1 MLPRHTVMNTLARA
15 VLAGTFAVT
24 CMAASAAPDA
34 PSAQLM
40 VSTQEPR
47 AFGWQLGDV
56 VSRTVTVDAPEG
68 LQLDEASV
76 PQPGARGKA
85 LELREVARRSSP
97 SAGGQHHE
105 LTLTYQVFLSPQ
117 EPRVL
122 EMPGFSLHFKGKP
135 RDQDAK
141 VEAWPVSVSPLAPV
155 EVAHRRGLGELQPD
169 APPPRI
175 DTHAERMRLAVYG
188 VLALALLAYLAHV
201 YIGLPWWVRR
211 HRPFTLAWRQLRGLP
226 SATAQAPTQAQ
237 WRVALQQMH
246 GALNATLGEVVFEQ
260 DIDRF
265 LRARPQFAP
274 LRGELASFFRQ
285 SRLEFFGDGH
295 APADGRGLL
304 DLCRRCR
311 DVERGAA

>member
-1 MLPRHTVMNTLARA
+1 
-15 VLAGTFAVT
+15 VLT
-24 CMAASAAPDA
+24 
-34 PSAQLM
+34 
-40 VSTQEPR
+40 TQEPR

-56 VSRTVTVDAPEG
+56 VSRTVTVDAPDG

-85 LELREVARRSSP
+85 LELREVARRSRP

-105 LTLTYQVFLSPQ
+105 LTLSYQVFLSPQ

-122 EMPGFSLHFKGKP
+122 EMPGFSLHFKGPP
-135 RDQDAK
+135 RDQDVK
-141 VEAWPVSVSPLAPV
+141 VEAWPVSVSPLTPV

-175 DTHAERMRLAVYG
+175 DTQAERMRLAVYG

-226 SATAQAPTQAQ
+226 PAAPQGQ
-237 WRVALQQMH
+237 WRAALQQMH

-265 LRARPQFAP
+265 LRARPQFTP
-274 LRGELASFFRQ
+274 LRDELARFFRQ
-285 SRLEFFGDGH
+285 SRGEFFGSGQ
-295 APADGRGLL
+295 APADGRWLR

>member
-1 MLPRHTVMNTLARA
+1 MLPRHTAMNSLVRA
-15 VLAGTFAVT
+15 VLAATVAVT
-24 CMAASAAPDA
+24 CTAAPA
-34 PSAQLM
+34 AQPMLT
-40 VSTQEPR
+40 TQEPR

-56 VSRTVTVDAPEG
+56 VSRTVTVDAPDG
-68 LQLDEASV
+68 LQLDETSV

-97 SAGGQHHE
+97 GAGAGGQHHE
-105 LTLTYQVFLSPQ
+105 LTLSYQVFLSPQ

-122 EMPGFSLHFKGKP
+122 EMPGFSLHFKGSP
-135 RDQDAK
+135 RDQDVK

-226 SATAQAPTQAQ
+226 SATSPTLTQKQ
-237 WRVALQQMH
+237 WRAALQQMH

-265 LRARPQFAP
+265 LARRPQFAH
-274 LRGELASFFRQ
+274 LRGELATFFQR
-285 SRLEFFGDGH
+285 SRAEFFGAGQG
-295 APADGRGLL
+295 PAGQNWLVDF
-304 DLCRRCR
+304 CRRCR
-311 DVERGAA
+311 DAERGAA